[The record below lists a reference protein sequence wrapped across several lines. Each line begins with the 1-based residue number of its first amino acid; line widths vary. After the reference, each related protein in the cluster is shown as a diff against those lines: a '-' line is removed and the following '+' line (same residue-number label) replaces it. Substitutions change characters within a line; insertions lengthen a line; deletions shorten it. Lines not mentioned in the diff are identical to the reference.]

1 MLPKFAPA
9 RPRTSSATLTPG
21 VISGG
26 TADATTIGQCKF
38 CGNDIPL
45 HSERCKFCGGARW
58 TMQARARAYARA
70 RARARSATS
79 RRLLPRA
86 RLTPARA
93 QYRHGLRR
101 LGRQLLK
108 WDSRLSAHQLL
119 DHICDY
125 GRSDEHAR
133 SMNEWLC
140 LDGDR
145 RSEDAGCGQRG
156 RSDAVYE
163 DLARENESLRSQIS
177 RCARGGPARADSRG
191 ARARRS

>member
-1 MLPKFAPA
+1 M
-9 RPRTSSATLTPG
+9 
-21 VISGG
+21 
-26 TADATTIGQCKF
+26 
-38 CGNDIPL
+38 
-45 HSERCKFCGGARW
+45 
-58 TMQARARAYARA
+58 
-70 RARARSATS
+70 
-79 RRLLPRA
+79 
-86 RLTPARA
+86 
-93 QYRHGLRR
+93 
-101 LGRQLLK
+101 
-108 WDSRLSAHQLL
+108 
-119 DHICDY
+119 HICDY

-177 RCARGGPARADSRG
+177 RCARGGLAGAGDSRG